1 MTKSK
6 ARPFGPGD
14 NQKYLATLL
23 SILLSIFW
31 LAVVGI
37 LAELVVHFAL
47 SKSVI
52 SQNTAITLEHILIHY
67 YRLGV
72 LIYSFSRGIFIF
84 LCFHLQR
91 YELREDQ
98 VFKRWGVFSNFE
110 KGIPYSKITDA
121 MIEQSFLE
129 RIIGYGHIGIQTA
142 GSDGIEMTLIGLDD
156 FKEKQQDIRNRLPKK
171 TNDEDTLSRIL
182 KVLESIDSKMKG

>member
-1 MTKSK
+1 
-6 ARPFGPGD
+6 
-14 NQKYLATLL
+14 
-23 SILLSIFW
+23 
-31 LAVVGI
+31 
-37 LAELVVHFAL
+37 
-47 SKSVI
+47 
-52 SQNTAITLEHILIHY
+52 
-67 YRLGV
+67 
-72 LIYSFSRGIFIF
+72 
-84 LCFHLQR
+84 
-91 YELREDQ
+91 
-98 VFKRWGVFSNFE
+98 
-110 KGIPYSKITDA
+110 